1 MEFDARK
8 IGRSGQTNLRRLAV
22 QRVLDGESPKAVT
35 ISLKLGEKTI
45 YVWLRKYR
53 KDSEQG
59 LIPGSSTGRPP
70 LLNEKQKATI
80 RRMIIGNDPRQ
91 YGLDFGLWTRRL
103 IATLI
108 FEKFNIEI
116 GLTAVGRMLYELG
129 ITPQKPL
136 KLAYQRDPKAVK
148 EWVENTYPN
157 IRKKAKK
164 TKADIYFLDEAGV
177 RSDSTIGKTWGEKG
191 KKVTINNTSVRA
203 KVSAISAVNS
213 SGGFWYQT
221 YTGKFSG
228 EKFAELLKCFM
239 KNKKNNVIL
248 ILDGHPS
255 HKSKVV
261 KEYLKSLNG
270 KLEFYFLPPY
280 SPDLNPDE
288 FVWNHLK
295 SHMLPTKYLGSQL
308 SIDDAVKSCL
318 NAIKK
323 NKDLVMSFFRAKS
336 VLYIWD

>member
-8 IGRSGQTNLRRLAV
+8 IGRSGQANLRRLAV
-22 QRVLDGESPKAVT
+22 QKVLDGESPKSVT
-35 ISLKLGEKTI
+35 ESLKLGEKTI

-53 KDSEQG
+53 KNSEIG
-59 LIPGSSTGRPP
+59 LIPGKSTGRPP
-70 LLNEKQKATI
+70 SLSEKQKLQI
-80 RRMIIGNDPRQ
+80 KRMIIGNDPRQ
-91 YGLDFGLWTRRL
+91 YGLDFGLWTRKIIAHL
-103 IATLI
+103 IW
-108 FEKFNIEI
+108 EKFNIKI
-116 GLTAVGRMLYELG
+116 GLTAVGRMLYELE

-136 KLAYQRDPKAVK
+136 KLAYQRDPAAVAL
-148 EWVENTYPN
+148 WVEKTYPD

-191 KKVTINNTSVRA
+191 KKVTINNTSVRG

-213 SGGFWYQT
+213 SGGFWFQT
-221 YTGKFSG
+221 YSGKFTG
-228 EKFAELLKCFM
+228 EKFVELLKNFM
-239 KNKKNNVIL
+239 KNKKNKVIL

-261 KEYLKSLNG
+261 KEYLYKLNG
-270 KLEFYFLPPY
+270 KLEFHFLPPY

-295 SHMLPTKYLGSQL
+295 SHLLPTKYLGSEL
-308 SIDDAVKSCL
+308 SIEDVVKSCL
-318 NAIKK
+318 NTIKR
-323 NKDLVMSFFRAKS
+323 NRDLVMSFFKAKS